1 LPLRFLN
8 GDQPNG
14 TFEFHLETPI
24 EIRTH
29 QTPTTGRPP
38 FVRRPDWRYI
48 LGMPKGIAV
57 SPGVA
62 IGSAYVIHE
71 IFVDPETKRLEDSE
85 VTAELARYE
94 TARDQTAADLKAL
107 ERKVAHQVG
116 REEAAIFAVHQM
128 ILRDLAFTNKIRNW
142 IVDDRVTAQV
152 ALQMLLEEY
161 TSILSHTKDQYLRER
176 LNDVRDVVVRLGAHL
191 SPIGN
196 PHQTELP
203 GPVILVADE
212 LLPSQSVSFEGI
224 DLHGIVTQSG
234 SQTSH
239 AAIIARS
246 RGIPA
251 VSGIKNLL
259 RSVKT
264 GDTIVVDG
272 RDGHVEINPS
282 HESLAAFRK
291 LEREFF
297 DLQGRLAENR
307 HLPAVTTD
315 GVELRLQANINNL
328 ADTKA
333 ACAMGASGV
342 GLFRTEYLYLTHP
355 SIPDE
360 DEQFDLYTKVIENS
374 PNRYVTIRTLDIGG
388 DKTVPY
394 LGHHHQEANPFMGW
408 RSIRLSFEHP
418 EFFYTQVRAVI
429 RAAAEFPDG
438 MVRLMFPMVTT
449 LEEVGKLRGMVR
461 KAFKQLSARGRKSRR
476 LPEPPIGI
484 MLEVPAAA
492 VVIESILE
500 SVDFVSIGSNDLIQY
515 LMAADR
521 DNPKV
526 SHLCQ
531 PLAPAVLRV
540 LQKVIDSCNQANK
553 PVTLCGEMAGQ
564 PKPFLLLL
572 GMGLRR
578 FSMSPAFIPS
588 IKQLARKVSLEEA
601 RHFASTSL
609 SLKTTRQV
617 QTFMAR
623 RLEQLAPDLT
633 LLDTP

>member
-1 LPLRFLN
+1 MW
-8 GDQPNG
+8 
-14 TFEFHLETPI
+14 
-24 EIRTH
+24 
-29 QTPTTGRPP
+29 RPP
-38 FVRRPDWRYI
+38 FVSRPVERYI
-48 LGMPKGIAV
+48 LVMPKGIAV

-85 VTAELARYE
+85 VTGELARYE
-94 TARDQTAADLKAL
+94 TARDKSASDLKAL
-107 ERKVAHQVG
+107 ETKVAHQVG
-116 REEAAIFAVHQM
+116 REEAAIFGVHQM
-128 ILRDLAFTNKIRNW
+128 IMRDAAFTNKIRNW
-142 IVDDRVTAQV
+142 IVDDRVTAQI
-152 ALQMLLEEY
+152 ALQRLLEEY
-161 TSILSHTKDQYLRER
+161 TSILSRTKDQYLRER
-176 LNDVRDVVVRLGAHL
+176 LNDVRDVVVRIGTHL
-191 SPIGN
+191 SPISDPN
-196 PHQTELP
+196 QTELS

-212 LLPSQSVSFEGI
+212 LLPSQAVSFEGI
-224 DLHGIVTQSG
+224 DLHGIVTQAG

-251 VSGIKNLL
+251 VSGIKGLL
-259 RSVKT
+259 KLVKT

-272 RDGHVEINPS
+272 RDGHVEINPNP
-282 HESLAAFRK
+282 ESLAAFRK

-307 HLPAVTTD
+307 HLPAVTSD

-328 ADTKA
+328 SDTKA
-333 ACAMGASGV
+333 ATAMGASGV

-360 DEQFDLYTKVIENS
+360 DEQFEVYSQVIENS
-374 PNRYVTIRTLDIGG
+374 PNRNVTIRTLDIGG

-438 MVRLMFPMVTT
+438 LVRLLFPMVTT
-449 LEEVGKLRGMVR
+449 VEEISKLRSMVR
-461 KAFKQLSARGRKSRR
+461 RAFKQLAGKGKRAKKY
-476 LPEPPIGI
+476 PEIAIGM

-492 VVIESILE
+492 VTIDTMLE

-540 LQKVIDSCNQANK
+540 LQQVITACNRANK

-564 PKPFLLLL
+564 PKAFLLLL

-588 IKQLARKVSLEEA
+588 IKQLARQVTLEEA
-601 RHFASTSL
+601 EQITATAL
-609 SLKTTRQV
+609 ALTTTKQV

-623 RLEQLAPDLT
+623 RLEQLAPDLAM
-633 LLDTP
+633 LDSA

>member
-1 LPLRFLN
+1 MW
-8 GDQPNG
+8 
-14 TFEFHLETPI
+14 
-24 EIRTH
+24 
-29 QTPTTGRPP
+29 RPP
-38 FVRRPDWRYI
+38 FVSRPGERYI
-48 LGMPKGIAV
+48 LVMPKGIAV

-85 VTAELARYE
+85 VTGELARYE
-94 TARDQTAADLKAL
+94 TARDKSASDLKAL
-107 ERKVAHQVG
+107 ETKVAHQVG
-116 REEAAIFAVHQM
+116 REEAAIFGVHQM
-128 ILRDLAFTNKIRNW
+128 IMRDAAFTNKIRNW
-142 IVDDRVTAQV
+142 IVDDRVTAQI
-152 ALQMLLEEY
+152 ALQRLLEEY
-161 TSILSHTKDQYLRER
+161 TSILSRTKDQYLRER
-176 LNDVRDVVVRLGAHL
+176 LNDVRDVVVRIGTHL
-191 SPIGN
+191 SPISDPN
-196 PHQTELP
+196 QTELS

-212 LLPSQSVSFEGI
+212 LLPSQAVSFEGI
-224 DLHGIVTQSG
+224 DLHGIVTQAG

-251 VSGIKNLL
+251 VSGIKGLL
-259 RSVKT
+259 KLVKT

-272 RDGHVEINPS
+272 RDGHVEINPNP
-282 HESLAAFRK
+282 ESLAAFRK

-307 HLPAVTTD
+307 HLPAVTSD

-328 ADTKA
+328 SDTKA
-333 ACAMGASGV
+333 ATAMGASGV

-360 DEQFDLYTKVIENS
+360 DEQFEVYSQVIENS
-374 PNRYVTIRTLDIGG
+374 PNRNVTIRTLDIGG

-438 MVRLMFPMVTT
+438 LVRLLFPMVTT
-449 LEEVGKLRGMVR
+449 VEEISKLRSMVR
-461 KAFKQLSARGRKSRR
+461 RAFKQLAGKGKRAKKY
-476 LPEPPIGI
+476 PEIAIGM

-492 VVIESILE
+492 VTIDTMLE

-540 LQKVIDSCNQANK
+540 LQQVITACNRANK

-564 PKPFLLLL
+564 PKAFLLLL

-588 IKQLARKVSLEEA
+588 IKQLARQVTLEEA
-601 RHFASTSL
+601 EQITATAL
-609 SLKTTRQV
+609 ALTTTKQV

-623 RLEQLAPDLT
+623 RLEQLAPDLAM
-633 LLDTP
+633 LDSA